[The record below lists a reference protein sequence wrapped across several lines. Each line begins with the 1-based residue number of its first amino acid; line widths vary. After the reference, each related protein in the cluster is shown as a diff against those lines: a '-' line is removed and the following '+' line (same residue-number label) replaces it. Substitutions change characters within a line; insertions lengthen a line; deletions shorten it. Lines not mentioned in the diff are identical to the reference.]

1 VKDETMN
8 GTQREESAPSLSRRS
23 FLKRTGS
30 VAVGAALNRAVSLTA
45 AERARAVGANDRIR
59 VAQIGCGTRG
69 IRVHM
74 GNMAKQKAL
83 NVEVVAV
90 ADPWRVAREK
100 AVAKAKESFGTDAK
114 AFVSYRD
121 LLAMDGIDAVMIASC
136 DHQHTTHL
144 EAAARAGKHV
154 YVEKPMATEF
164 DRLVKA
170 VDAVK
175 KAGVV
180 VQVGTQVRSL
190 PTMVGCRELVQS
202 GVLGQISRVEEVR
215 NGARPYWYAY
225 LKDVRR
231 EDVDWDE
238 FLMDRPKRPFRADIY
253 SGWYGYYDFS
263 QGPVPGLGSHY
274 IDLVHMMTGATCP
287 DSCVCLGGT
296 FYWKDEHEFT
306 SPDQC
311 QALWTYPEG
320 FLASYVT
327 NFANS
332 NGSLKRLYGDKGTL
346 KFDKWSAPVYTAEGG
361 PKRDGSIRGENPVR
375 PVDMPDHFVDWI
387 QCMRSGKTPHASI
400 DAGYQHSVAVLMAM
414 KSYETGRKVLYD
426 AGKREMKTV

>member
-1 VKDETMN
+1 MS
-8 GTQREESAPSLSRRS
+8 SAEIPAPLSSVSRRG
-23 FLKRTGS
+23 FLKQSTGI
-30 VAVGAALNRAVSLTA
+30 AVGAAVAPAVTLRA
-45 AERARAVGANDRIR
+45 AERARSVGANDRIR
-59 VAQIGCGTRG
+59 VGQIGCGSRG
-69 IRVHM
+69 IGVHM
-74 GNMAKQKAL
+74 QNMFRQKGM

-100 AVAKAKESFGTDAK
+100 AVASAKEWFGTDAK
-114 AFVSYRD
+114 PFISYRD
-121 LLAMDGIDAVMIASC
+121 LLQVKDLDAVMIASC

-144 EAAARAGKHV
+144 EAAAKAGKHV

-164 DRLVKA
+164 DKLVHA

-175 KAGVV
+175 AAGVT

-190 PTMVGCRELVQS
+190 PTMVGSRELVKS
-202 GVLGQISRVEEVR
+202 GKLGKVSRVEEVR
-215 NGARPYWYAY
+215 NSERPYWYHY
-225 LKDVRR
+225 LKKDVRA
-231 EDVDWDE
+231 EDVEWKE
-238 FLMDRPKRPFRADIY
+238 FLMDAPPRPFRADVY
-253 SGWYGYYDFS
+253 SGWYGYYEFS

-274 IDLVHMMTGATCP
+274 IDLVHMMTGAWCP

-320 FLASYVT
+320 FLVSYVT

-332 NGSLKRLYGDKGTL
+332 GGSLKRLYGDKGTL
-346 KFDKWSAPVYTAEGG
+346 NFDSWSAPKYFAAGA
-361 PKRDGSIRGENPVR
+361 PKRDGSIRGENPVER
-375 PVDMPDHFVDWI
+375 VPMPDHFVDWI
-387 QCMRSGKTPHASI
+387 QCMRNGKTPHASI

-414 KSYETGRKVLYD
+414 KSYETGRKTLYD
-426 AGKREMKTV
+426 AKARKLTLA

>member
-1 VKDETMN
+1 MNETRN
-8 GTQREESAPSLSRRS
+8 LQTTPHLSRRS
-23 FLKRTGS
+23 FLKRSTS
-30 VAVGAALNRAVSLTA
+30 VAVGAALTRAPVLTA
-45 AERARAVGANDRIR
+45 AERARAIGANDRIR
-59 VAQIGCGTRG
+59 VAQIGCGSRG
-69 IRVHM
+69 IGVHM
-74 GNMAKQKAL
+74 TNMAKQKGL

-100 AVAKAKESFGTDAK
+100 AVAKAKEWFGKAPK

-144 EAAARAGKHV
+144 EAAARAGKHI

-175 KAGVV
+175 AAGVV

-202 GVLGQISRVEEVR
+202 GKLGKVSRVEEVR
-215 NGARPYWYAY
+215 NGEKPYWYHY
-225 LKDVRR
+225 LKDVRA

-274 IDLVHMMTGATCP
+274 IDLVHMMTGAACP

-296 FYWKDEHEFT
+296 FYWKDEHAFT

-320 FLASYVT
+320 FLVSYVT

-332 NGSLKRLYGDKGTL
+332 GGSLKRLYGDKGTL
-346 KFDKWSAPVYTAEGG
+346 TFDNWSAPVYSAAGG
-361 PKRDGSIRGENPVR
+361 PKRDGSIRGENPVP
-375 PVDMPDHFVDWI
+375 PVAMPDHFVDWI

-400 DAGYQHSVAVLMAM
+400 DAGYQHAVAVLMAM

-426 AGKREMKTV
+426 AEKREMRMA